1 MTPKPGQIGTLAE
14 EVLDHVR
21 TQTVVKLAEYEAA
34 KNASL
39 RPDPK
44 TELGQVML
52 KMADVLR
59 SKSEDVSVHDVQNFV
74 EGLSHAK

>member
-14 EVLDHVR
+14 EVLDHVK

-34 KNASL
+34 KKASL
-39 RPDPK
+39 RPNPK
-44 TELGQVML
+44 TELGQIML

-59 SKSEDVSVHDVQNFV
+59 SKSADVSVSDVQDFV
-74 EGLSHAK
+74 EGFGHAR